1 MASFLVCQV
10 FKYFALQGQEKEED
24 FKETIRPVRVTKC
37 MPDLAANGASP
48 RVVPPEIV
56 YQILTFQF
64 RDLMSNDYPGNPEKF
79 TENFRTFVRSN
90 LTVNKTFSHI
100 CRVLIYRYCNLTTAK
115 RFHNLLETLR
125 LNERVRNIVQ
135 VADFQELTSIGLGR
149 TGEMN
154 KMIKNLT
161 NETLSEF
168 LELTKSNLREFLACE
183 HIQDDLD
190 ANIVYQLLRP
200 GTVLSVLDFCGCSGP
215 KFTESCILALERLYR
230 FDKAKQQY
238 VINEENYQITCLG
251 LNDCTDLPSP
261 VLGRILQ
268 MLPEIQKLDLGH
280 TSIDDETLMNSLPH
294 LNCLTHLSLSMCLRL
309 SPRGVL
315 EFFSHHPALTDENN
329 LKTLEWLNLY
339 SMPHSSSWTSV
350 HTMFLL
356 KKLCQFGHNKT
367 LQYLNLGGMPFHES
381 EDRSTLKSTYYY
393 QCSDTLQFIKY
404 NFTSLK
410 SLSIRGNNF
419 PIPKIC
425 DFLNP
430 VSIQSYVGKNG
441 QEVDEEDLPEVQQ
454 LKFLNIS
461 NNVHVN
467 RWTINDPALFT
478 TSSSLVGLEVS
489 FDAWQQVEKSNER
502 HEVIALRY
510 KNPNSIIKDIAD
522 AEIIKWRCYID
533 SSYGR
538 RYWLH
543 KVDDYLNPADL
554 EKKGSISK
562 YDSNG
567 NKIIEITKQPDFLKF
582 AQSKIML
589 GCGIVP
595 LSGVRRKE
603 CYRDLKPP
611 ISHFF
616 TRSGNATLGQASTPI
631 LGPRLPP
638 GGWRIIHHNDEESG
652 GVSEVIPE
660 EDEDADEDESD
671 LRSSFTSY
679 TNSDIAPAYAGDHMS
694 RDGLYWDRS
703 MQNLQLQ
710 NQEELP
716 PVAPPSRQSQI
727 SQYQPPDS
735 ISEVEETDDEY
746 LNDTSLQRRRSQL
759 SILGL
764 SSSRPTMGPRRNNR
778 SSSVSLALPFRKPR
792 NYYQLHPQEYVFDTG
807 TSENTKL
814 YRIHFELVNEYEVF
828 GCIERGMYRYYGLK
842 M

>member
-1 MASFLVCQV
+1 
-10 FKYFALQGQEKEED
+10 
-24 FKETIRPVRVTKC
+24 
-37 MPDLAANGASP
+37 
-48 RVVPPEIV
+48 
-56 YQILTFQF
+56 
-64 RDLMSNDYPGNPEKF
+64 MSNDYPGNPEKF

-90 LTVNKTFSHI
+90 LTVNKTFYHV

-115 RFHNLLETLR
+115 RFHNLLEALR
-125 LNERVRNIVQ
+125 QNERVRNIVQ

-149 TGEMN
+149 SGEMN

-190 ANIVYQLLRP
+190 ANVVYQLLRP
-200 GTVLSVLDFCGCSGP
+200 GTVLSVLDFCGCSGD
-215 KFTESCILALERLYR
+215 KFTESCIAALERLYR
-230 FDKAKQQY
+230 YDESKQQY
-238 VINEENYQITCLG
+238 VTNEENYQVTCLG

-268 MLPEIQKLDLGH
+268 MLPELQKLDLGH

-294 LNCLTHLSLSMCLRL
+294 LKSLTHLSLSMCLRL

-381 EDRSTLKSTYYY
+381 DDRSTFKSIYYY

-404 NFTSLK
+404 NFPRLK

-425 DFLNP
+425 DFLKP
-430 VSIQSYVGKNG
+430 VSVQSFVGKNG
-441 QEVDEEDLPEVQQ
+441 EEIDESDLPEVQK

-467 RWTINDPALFT
+467 KWTINDSALFT
-478 TSSSLVGLEVS
+478 TSQSLVALEVS

-502 HEVIALRY
+502 HEIVALRY
-510 KNPNSIIKDIAD
+510 KNPDSIIKDTAD
-522 AEIIKWRCYID
+522 AEIVKWRCYID

-543 KVDDYLNPADL
+543 RVDEYLNPADL
-554 EKKGSISK
+554 EKKGNISK

-595 LSGVRRKE
+595 LSGIRRKE

-616 TRSGNATLGQASTPI
+616 TRSGNATLGQAPTPI

-638 GGWRIIHHNDEESG
+638 GGWRVLHHNSEENG
-652 GVSEVIPE
+652 GISDVIPE
-660 EDEDADEDESD
+660 EDEEEDEDESTND
-671 LRSSFTSY
+671 TRDSFASY
-679 TNSDIAPAYAGDHMS
+679 ENPELSPAYPNDRISS
-694 RDGLYWDRS
+694 RNGLYWDRS
-703 MQNLQLQ
+703 MQNLQLRYH
-710 NQEELP
+710 EEP
-716 PVAPPSRQSQI
+716 PAFSSPSREAQQ
-727 SQYQPPDS
+727 QLYPAPES

-764 SSSRPTMGPRRNNR
+764 AFAHPPASQRCNDRTSSG
-778 SSSVSLALPFRKPR
+778 SLVIPFRKPK
-792 NYYQLHPQEYVFDTG
+792 NYYQLHPQEFLFDTES
-807 TSENTKL
+807 SETTKL
-814 YRIHFELVNEYEVF
+814 YRIHFELIGEYEVF

-842 M
+842 T

>member
-1 MASFLVCQV
+1 
-10 FKYFALQGQEKEED
+10 
-24 FKETIRPVRVTKC
+24 
-37 MPDLAANGASP
+37 MPDLAANGPSS
-48 RVVPPEIV
+48 RMIPPEIV

-90 LTVNKTFSHI
+90 LTVNKTFYHI

-115 RFHNLLETLR
+115 RFHSLLEALR
-125 LNERVRNIVQ
+125 QNERIRNIVQ

-149 TGEMN
+149 SGEMN

-168 LELTKSNLREFLACE
+168 LQLTKFNLREFLACE

-190 ANIVYQLLRP
+190 ANIVYHLLRP
-200 GTVLSVLDFCGCSGP
+200 GTVLSVLDFCGCSGA
-215 KFTESCILALERLYR
+215 KFTESCITALERLYR
-230 FDKAKQQY
+230 YDELKQQY
-238 VINEENYQITCLG
+238 VINEENYQVTCLG

-268 MLPEIQKLDLGH
+268 MLPELQKLDLGH

-294 LNCLTHLSLSMCLRL
+294 LKNLTHLSLSMCLRL

-381 EDRSTLKSTYYY
+381 DDRSTFKSTYYY

-404 NFTSLK
+404 NFPKLK

-419 PIPKIC
+419 PISKIC
-425 DFLNP
+425 DFLKP
-430 VSIQSYVGKNG
+430 VSIQSFVGKNG
-441 QEVDEEDLPEVQQ
+441 QEIDEYDLPEVQQ

-467 RWTINDPALFT
+467 KWTINDPALFT
-478 TSSSLVGLEVS
+478 SSQSLVALEVS

-502 HEVIALRY
+502 HEIIALRY
-510 KNPNSIIKDIAD
+510 KNPDSIIKDTAD
-522 AEIIKWRCYID
+522 AEMIKWRCYID

-543 KVDDYLNPADL
+543 RVDEYLNPADL
-554 EKKGSISK
+554 EKKGNISK

-595 LSGVRRKE
+595 LSGIRRKE

-616 TRSGNATLGQASTPI
+616 TRSGNATLGQTPTPI

-638 GGWRIIHHNDEESG
+638 GGWRVLNHNEEENGRISDA
-652 GVSEVIPE
+652 IPE
-660 EDEDADEDESD
+660 EDEEDDEDESTND
-671 LRSSFTSY
+671 MRDSIASYEFSPPYASDRTSSR
-679 TNSDIAPAYAGDHMS
+679 N
-694 RDGLYWDRS
+694 GLYWDRS
-703 MQNLQLQ
+703 MQNLQLRH
-710 NQEELP
+710 QEDP
-716 PVAPPSRQSQI
+716 PAPSRQSQ
-727 SQYQPPDS
+727 QQLYQPAES

-764 SSSRPTMGPRRNNR
+764 AFSHPPASHNCNDRNSSS
-778 SSSVSLALPFRKPR
+778 SLVIPLRKPK
-792 NYYQLHPQEYVFDTG
+792 NYYQLHPQEFFFDAKSPET
-807 TSENTKL
+807 TKL
-814 YRIHFELVNEYEVF
+814 YRIHFELVSEYEVF

-842 M
+842 T